1 MDDATEG
8 IGRIIFWLVIGVG
21 IGVEVIRRWA
31 RRRRRVSRRR
41 RWRRSSAWTRG
52 PVYRR
57 GWRGTRRRD
66 AGPGAGVRRR
76 GGGVPVEPVAPVERI
91 ALGGL
96 NLAVPD
102 GDGLTFAEPD
112 GEGNRVR
119 LRLWGIDA
127 PEFPRQPLGFE
138 AREQLIALI
147 AAPGGVRRKGRNVEV
162 TVKAGVTAR
171 VHRVGIKGEV
181 KESDK
186 YGRTLVS
193 LHDAEGRCINEAM
206 VASGFAWRYFDDG
219 AYSEAQRK
227 AEAAMV
233 GVHKPGMESVKP
245 WDWRKLYP
253 PKERGQRTP
262 TPAARP
268 GWWPWAVAALILLA
282 LLALAAVE
290 MARSAR

>member
-1 MDDATEG
+1 M
-8 IGRIIFWLVIGVG
+8 
-21 IGVEVIRRWA
+21 
-31 RRRRRVSRRR
+31 
-41 RWRRSSAWTRG
+41 
-52 PVYRR
+52 
-57 GWRGTRRRD
+57 
-66 AGPGAGVRRR
+66 
-76 GGGVPVEPVAPVERI
+76 
-91 ALGGL
+91 
-96 NLAVPD
+96 AVPD

-112 GEGNRVR
+112 DEGSRVR
-119 LRLWGIDA
+119 FRLWGIDA
-127 PEFPRQPLGFE
+127 PEYPRQPLGFE

-147 AAPGGVRRKGRNVEV
+147 AVPGGVRRKGRNVEV

-171 VHRVGIKGEV
+171 VHRVEVKGEI

-193 LHDAEGRCINEAM
+193 LHDAEGCCINEAM

-219 AYSEAQRK
+219 TYSEAQRR

-245 WDWRKLYP
+245 WDWRKLHL
-253 PKERGQRTP
+253 PKERGQRAP
-262 TPAARP
+262 VPAARP

-290 MARSAR
+290 VARSAR